1 MEKLNVVARLSETPR
16 WDMMNAVSKMQID
29 LDRMYNDLQADATN
43 AEMDAL
49 RGAITNLGYLKVQ
62 LNNNRSPNPEGVEV

>member
-16 WDMMNAVSKMQID
+16 WDIMTEVKKMQIN
-29 LDRMYNDLQADATN
+29 LVRMHGDLQADGKN
-43 AEMDAL
+43 SELEAL
-49 RGAITNLGYLKVQ
+49 SGAISNLNYLLMQ

>member
-16 WDMMNAVSKMQID
+16 WDIMTEVSKMQID
-29 LDRMYNDLQADATN
+29 LDRMYDDLQADGKN
-43 AEMDAL
+43 SELEAL

-62 LNNNRSPNPEGVEV
+62 LNNNRGGEL